1 LSDILVLEV
10 LISIMPENQIEQNKI
25 VLDRED
31 PNKKVA
37 EEKF

>member
-1 LSDILVLEV
+1 
-10 LISIMPENQIEQNKI
+10 MPENQIEQTKI

-37 EEKF
+37 EEKFWT